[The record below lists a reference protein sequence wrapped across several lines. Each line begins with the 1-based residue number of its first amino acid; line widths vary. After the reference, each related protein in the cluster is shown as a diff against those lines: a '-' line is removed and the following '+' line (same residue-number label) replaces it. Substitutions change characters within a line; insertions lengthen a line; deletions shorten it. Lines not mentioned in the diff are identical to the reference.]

1 MHDCT
6 YERIEK
12 LRAVLFVLF
21 FPFFPFLFFCKQ
33 TIQHEI
39 LIKIH
44 FLYVFFFSVSIN
56 FNTRYIYIHMVSN
69 PEFELTA
76 EISNIFQT
84 YVRIRLRAQLEHVQN
99 IFSNK
104 NKTFTSRLRKIVG
117 RKNSNRSRI
126 LSIYANFSK
135 KI

>member
-1 MHDCT
+1 
-6 YERIEK
+6 
-12 LRAVLFVLF
+12 
-21 FPFFPFLFFCKQ
+21 
-33 TIQHEI
+33 
-39 LIKIH
+39 
-44 FLYVFFFSVSIN
+44 
-56 FNTRYIYIHMVSN
+56 MVSN

-117 RKNSNRSRI
+117 RRNSNRSRNI
-126 LSIYANFSK
+126 FYGYMRIFPK
-135 KI
+135 KYRF